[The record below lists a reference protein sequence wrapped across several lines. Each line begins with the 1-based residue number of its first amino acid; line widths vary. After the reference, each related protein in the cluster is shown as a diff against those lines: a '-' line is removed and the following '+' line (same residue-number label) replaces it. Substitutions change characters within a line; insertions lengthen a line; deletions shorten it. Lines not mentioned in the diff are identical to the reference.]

1 MFIRQAERR
10 SLTSGLIQRIRRKP
24 MLEDRANNDES
35 LKMEEVYSFLS
46 SMESQSKGIMS
57 SQSRDFFLAFFLLF
71 YQIDLSLE
79 EFFFQSELSCG
90 N

>member
-57 SQSRDFFLAFFLLF
+57 SQSRDFFLAFFC
-71 YQIDLSLE
+71 
-79 EFFFQSELSCG
+79 FFIK
-90 N
+90 